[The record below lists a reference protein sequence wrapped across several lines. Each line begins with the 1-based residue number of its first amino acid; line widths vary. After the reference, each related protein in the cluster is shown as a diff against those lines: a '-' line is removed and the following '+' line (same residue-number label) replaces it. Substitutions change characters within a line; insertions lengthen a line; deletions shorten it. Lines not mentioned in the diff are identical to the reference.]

1 MDTRDAKKT
10 IDYKQAAVRANM
22 DRKELGIFLSGSIR
36 DAVIITNALL
46 EKGKVKDIKAEF
58 EKWQKYFFDF
68 AQSKLPTE
76 PECATCGGKMKVS
89 QAGSLYCP
97 GYYDK
102 ANEKH
107 HPKQTLTPNEDKFL
121 SELK

>member
-1 MDTRDAKKT
+1 MEKDIRQT
-10 IDYKQAAVRANM
+10 IDYKQAAVKANM

-36 DAVIITNALL
+36 DAVMITNTLL
-46 EKGKVKDIKAEF
+46 EKGKIKDIKAEF

-76 PECATCGGKMKVS
+76 PECATCGAKMKTS

-97 GYYDK
+97 EYYNPK
-102 ANEKH
+102 NEKH
-107 HPKQTLTPNEDKFL
+107 HPPQTLTSNEEKFINTL
-121 SELK
+121 PK